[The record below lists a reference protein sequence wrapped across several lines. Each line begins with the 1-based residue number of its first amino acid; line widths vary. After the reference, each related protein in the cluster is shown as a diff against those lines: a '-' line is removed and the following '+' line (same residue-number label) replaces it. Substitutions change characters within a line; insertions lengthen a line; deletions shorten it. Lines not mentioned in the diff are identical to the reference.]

1 MMSPGT
7 ISIIIASSLS
17 GLVLQHSFTVKIL
30 TNSKLPWG
38 GGSFILKGGML
49 ELGVSS
55 TELSLTQM
63 TPPPDYVLAFGV
75 SGRKVWIQRFASH
88 INIIIIRLVYRHFM
102 QVWVKMSSSSLFVC
116 IVASTFHFVEKNNT
130 FLLLCLFITSIGLV
144 VTSSALLSLI

>member
-30 TNSKLPWG
+30 TNSKIPRG
-38 GGSFILKGGML
+38 GGSFILKGGGML

-75 SGRKVWIQRFASH
+75 SGRKVWI
-88 INIIIIRLVYRHFM
+88 
-102 QVWVKMSSSSLFVC
+102 
-116 IVASTFHFVEKNNT
+116 
-130 FLLLCLFITSIGLV
+130 
-144 VTSSALLSLI
+144 